1 MTEKDRA
8 WLRKRFVDLEKRT
21 TEQISRLRLQV
32 VQLEKSLGLREEG
45 ELRGAFELQNTETG
59 EILERDEHKIST
71 EAHEWTLDLTKEQ
84 IEEQSKD
91 LKYWPELPAEEEDEE
106 H

>member
-1 MTEKDRA
+1 MTEKDKA

-32 VQLEKSLGLREEG
+32 EQLEQSLGLRKEG

-71 EAHEWTLDLTKEQ
+71 EGREWTLNLTKEQ

-91 LKYWPELPAEEEDEE
+91 LKHWAVFPAEEGDD
-106 H
+106 

>member
-1 MTEKDRA
+1 MTEKDGA

-32 VQLEKSLGLREEG
+32 EQLEKSLGLREEG

-59 EILERDEHKIST
+59 EILERAERKVST
-71 EAHEWTLDLTKEQ
+71 EGREWTLNLTKEQ
-84 IEEQSKD
+84 MEEQSKD
-91 LKYWPELPAEEEDEE
+91 LKYWPVLPAEEEDD
-106 H
+106 